1 MGSGPNG
8 PGRLSLKATS
18 RFAFIVGAPRCGTTT
33 LASTLKQNPQVC
45 FSSVKEPHYFSRH
58 ELGELDE
65 AALHRLIEED
75 YLARFFDHCGEEARH
90 CGSEAR
96 IAAEGSVTY
105 LYTPD
110 QMAPIL
116 RLWPDAKFIIA
127 VRDPLQMLPSLHAR
141 LLVTGDETI
150 RSFPKAWAAIAERAQ
165 GRAIP
170 RTTMDPRWLRYDEA
184 GSLGSHI
191 QRFFDAV
198 GRERCHVVLFDEL
211 SGDPQGTYARMCE
224 FLGIEPWAG
233 TDFAARRGN
242 MGFRVG
248 WLQRLLKRPPKAMHT
263 VLAGHQFRQREK
275 ELGSRESPAVAAL
288 LKFRKR
294 LLRWNKVSATR
305 APLDPALRAIIIE
318 RMRDEVILLSRIIDR
333 DLSHWLGGV
342 PEADPRQPAA
352 RRA

>member
-1 MGSGPNG
+1 MRDS
-8 PGRLSLKATS
+8 RLKATS

-33 LASTLKQNPQVC
+33 LASLLKQNPQIC

-58 ELGELDE
+58 ELGDLDD
-65 AALHRLIEED
+65 AALRRLVED
-75 YLARFFDHCGEEARH
+75 DYIGRFFGHCEQEARH
-90 CGSEAR
+90 CGDAAQ

-116 RLWPDAKFIIA
+116 KLWPDARFIIA

-165 GRAIP
+165 GRSIP

-184 GSLGSHI
+184 GSYATHI
-191 QRFFDAV
+191 ERFFAAV
-198 GRERCHVVLFDEL
+198 GRERCHIILFDDL
-211 SGDPQGTYARMCE
+211 STDPEATYRRMCD
-224 FLGIEPWAG
+224 FIGVEPFAG
-233 TDFAARRGN
+233 TDFSAQRSN
-242 MGFRVG
+242 MSFRYG
-248 WLQRLLKRPPKAMHT
+248 WLQRLLKRPPKVMHT
-263 VLAGHQFRQREK
+263 VLAGKQFRQREK
-275 ELGSRESPAVAAL
+275 DLDAKEGAVLGAV
-288 LKFRKR
+288 LKMRKR
-294 LLRWNKVSATR
+294 LLKWNKVRATR
-305 APLDPALRAIIIE
+305 EPLDRALRSEIIE
-318 RMRDEVILLSRIIDR
+318 AMRDDIIRLSTIIDR

-342 PEADPRQPAA
+342 PEANPHRDEA

>member
-1 MGSGPNG
+1 MNNDIQRMRAS
-8 PGRLSLKATS
+8 RLKATS

-33 LASTLKQNPQVC
+33 LASYLKQNPQVC

-58 ELGELDE
+58 ELGPLDD
-65 AALHRLIEED
+65 AALRELIEKD
-75 YLARFFDHCGEEARH
+75 YLKRFFDHCG
-90 CGSEAR
+90 GEAR

-150 RSFPKAWAAIAERAQ
+150 RSFPKAWATIAERAE
-165 GRAIP
+165 GRSIP

-184 GSLGSHI
+184 GSFGTHI

-198 GRERCHVVLFDEL
+198 GRERCHVVLFDDL
-211 SGDPQGTYARMCE
+211 SRDPQATYARMCD
-224 FLGIEPWAG
+224 FIGVEPWAA

-242 MGFRVG
+242 MSFRVG

-275 ELGSRESPAVAAL
+275 KLGQRESPAVGAV
-288 LKFRKR
+288 LKVRKR
-294 LLRWNKVSATR
+294 LLRWNEVAATR
-305 APLDPALRAIIIE
+305 APLDLALREEIIA
-318 RMRDEVILLSRIIDR
+318 RMRDEIVMLSRIIDR

-342 PEADPRQPAA
+342 PEADPGRPEA